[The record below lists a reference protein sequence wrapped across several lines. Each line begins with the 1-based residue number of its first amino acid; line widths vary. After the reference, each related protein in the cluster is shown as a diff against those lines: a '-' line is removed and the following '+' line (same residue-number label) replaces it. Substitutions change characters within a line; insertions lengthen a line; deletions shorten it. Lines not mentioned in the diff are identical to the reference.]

1 MKTTPGVACQSNDP
15 APDSSAC
22 RFVARWQA
30 TPGGRRSLNR
40 AESRMTPLPTA
51 SEGKCG
57 TTIRISDRI
66 GVPAARLRPR
76 PAGLQLVRTAPASR
90 RAWHF
95 GVSCGSPSQYEL
107 SGWNGQAGERIIM
120 ARPSWRA
127 LDLRLSSPLRQIEG
141 SPGRNA
147 RLSKVSHRPVCRH
160 DFSAGRSPTPRAYR
174 FGKPEYQNRN
184 EDA

>member
-1 MKTTPGVACQSNDP
+1 MKTTPGVACQLTDP
-15 APDSSAC
+15 APDSAAC

-66 GVPAARLRPR
+66 GVPAARLRSR
-76 PAGLQLVRTAPASR
+76 PAGLHLVGRHQPPVEPGISGSCVVLLQSVRDRMVR
-90 RAWHF
+90 RASA
-95 GVSCGSPSQYEL
+95 GSPVLESLGSPS
-107 SGWNGQAGERIIM
+107 
-120 ARPSWRA
+120 
-127 LDLRLSSPLRQIEG
+127 SSPRGRSKAPQG
-141 SPGRNA
+141 AMPGQ
-147 RLSKVSHRPVCRH
+147 VSVGHRPACRH

>member
-15 APDSSAC
+15 ALDSAAC

-66 GVPAARLRPR
+66 GVPAARLRSR

-95 GVSCGSPSQYEL
+95 GVSCGSPSQYEM
-107 SGWNGQAGERIIM
+107 SGWNGARRASAGSPVLESLGS
-120 ARPSWRA
+120 PS
-127 LDLRLSSPLRQIEG
+127 SSPR
-141 SPGRNA
+141 
-147 RLSKVSHRPVCRH
+147 
-160 DFSAGRSPTPRAYR
+160 GRSKAPQGVSPATGVLRPADTISVPAGHPTPRAYR

>member
-1 MKTTPGVACQSNDP
+1 MKTTPGVAYQFPDP
-15 APDSSAC
+15 VPDSAAC
-22 RFVARWQA
+22 RSVARWQA
-30 TPGGRRSLNR
+30 APGGRRSLNR
-40 AESRMTPLPTA
+40 AERRTTPLPTA

-57 TTIRISDRI
+57 TTIRISNRI

-76 PAGLQLVRTAPASR
+76 PAGLPVRTDQPASR

-107 SGWNGQAGERIIM
+107 SGWNG
-120 ARPSWRA
+120 ARRA
-127 LDLRLSSPLRQIEG
+127 SAG
-141 SPGRNA
+141 SPVLESLGSPSFLPPAVDR
-147 RLSKVSHRPVCRH
+147 RLPRAQCPAKCVGHWPVCRH